1 MKQTIILAVL
11 ALFMLSCGNNNK
23 TLNTQSTEVCIWS
36 DGQWSTD
43 WMRAYADYVANA
55 DLEYCNMRV
64 LDVFNSWGLAYI
76 DDDNIP
82 EMVLFCPG
90 EAYGNIVLSYSDG
103 KVSKWTSWR
112 CNAEYIPRSGLLC
125 NQDGSMGEYWD
136 KVVRL
141 KDGQFTEIYNHT
153 DILYQSHDKIDDTT
167 GADEYYCVFN
177 GDTTM
182 RIGFEMDCHQYDN
195 KLNAIFYSKG
205 NAITFGGS
213 LDHIETAIL
222 EKGWRPTPSD
232 GATLADY
239 KLTLSVR

>member
-1 MKQTIILAVL
+1 MRQTIILAVL
-11 ALFMLSCGNNNK
+11 TLLMVGCGSKKMTDPQK
-23 TLNTQSTEVCIWS
+23 TTEVCIWS
-36 DGQWSTD
+36 NGQWATE

-112 CNAEYIPRSGLLC
+112 CNAEYIPHSGLLC

-182 RIGFEMDCHQYDN
+182 RVGFEMDCHHHDSN
-195 KLNAIFYSKG
+195 LNAIFYSKG
-205 NAITFGGS
+205 NAITLGS
-213 LDHIETAIL
+213 LDHLEAAIL
-222 EKGWRPTPSD
+222 EKGWQPTPSD

>member
-1 MKQTIILAVL
+1 MKQTIILAAL

-36 DGQWSTD
+36 NGQWATE
-43 WMRAYADYVANA
+43 WMRAYADFVADA
-55 DLEYCNMRV
+55 DLDYDERRV

-76 DDDNIP
+76 DDDDIP

-103 KVSKWTSWR
+103 RVSKWTSWR

-141 KDGQFTEIYNHT
+141 ENGRFTEIYNHT

-182 RIGFEMDCHQYDN
+182 RVGFEMDCHHHDSN
-195 KLNAIFYSKG
+195 LNAIFYSKG
-205 NAITFGGS
+205 NAITLGS
-213 LDHIETAIL
+213 LDHLEAAIL
-222 EKGWRPTPSD
+222 EKGWQPTPSD

>member
-1 MKQTIILAVL
+1 MRQTIILAVL
-11 ALFMLSCGNNNK
+11 TLLMVGCGSK
-23 TLNTQSTEVCIWS
+23 KMTDPQKPTEVCIWS
-36 DGQWSTD
+36 NGQWATE
-43 WMRAYADYVANA
+43 WMSAYADYVANA
-55 DLEYCNMRV
+55 DLDYDERRV

-141 KDGQFTEIYNHT
+141 ENGRFTEIYNHT
-153 DILYQSHDKIDDTT
+153 DMLYRGHDTVGTNEFYCIL
-167 GADEYYCVFN
+167 N
-177 GDTTM
+177 GDTTL
-182 RIGFEMDCHQYDN
+182 RVGDEMDCHQYDS
-195 KLNAIFYSKG
+195 KLNAFFYSKG
-205 NAITFGGS
+205 NAITFDAS
-213 LDHIETAIL
+213 LDHLKAAIL
-222 EKGWRPTPSD
+222 EKGWQPTPSD
-232 GATLADY
+232 GTTLADY